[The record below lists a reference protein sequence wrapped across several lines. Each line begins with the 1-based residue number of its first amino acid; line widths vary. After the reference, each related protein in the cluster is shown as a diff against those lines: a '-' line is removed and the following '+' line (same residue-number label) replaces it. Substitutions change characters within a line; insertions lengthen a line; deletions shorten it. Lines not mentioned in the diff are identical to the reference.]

1 MKTREIAPG
10 SLLQRLYIAERLRK
24 HRNTVQEFY
33 ELGSGN
39 GYNARLL
46 LESGLTGMSI
56 DMNESACEKNRMLN
70 KSFIDANMYDVQC
83 GDFFGYEPEHKADLL
98 FSCMVVEHL
107 PEELEAAYF
116 EKAKQL
122 VKPGGL
128 LITMVPGSMKH
139 WGIEDE
145 IAGHRKRYTAADMQA
160 LANKHGLKLEHVAG
174 LTYPVSNWLLPLSN
188 RIIRKKEQHK
198 LALSAQEQTVLS
210 GNREV
215 LFKTDYPW
223 WMQVM
228 LNDVTMYPFHLLQ
241 KAFRKNPN
249 ALILY
254 SEMRIL

>member
-1 MKTREIAPG
+1 MKTKEIAPG
-10 SLLQRLYIAERLRK
+10 SLLQRLYIRERLK
-24 HRNTVQEFY
+24 IHRNTLHGFF

-46 LESGLTGMSI
+46 LESGLTGQSI

-70 KSFIDANMYDVQC
+70 KAFIDANMYNVDC
-83 GDFFGYEPEHKADLL
+83 GDFFAYEPECKVDLL

-116 EKAKQL
+116 EKAKEL
-122 VKPGGL
+122 IKSGGL
-128 LITMVPGSMKH
+128 VITMVPGSMKH

-145 IAGHRKRYTAADMQA
+145 IAGHRKRYAAADMEA
-160 LANKHGLKLEHVAG
+160 LAAKHGLKLEHVAG

-188 RIIRKKEQHK
+188 RIIRKQEKHK
-198 LALSAQEQTVLS
+198 LTLSAQEQTVLS

-215 LFKTDYPW
+215 MFKTDYPW
-223 WMQVM
+223 WMQLM
-228 LNDVTMYPFHLLQ
+228 LNDITMYPLHLLQ
-241 KAFRKNPN
+241 KAFRKNPG